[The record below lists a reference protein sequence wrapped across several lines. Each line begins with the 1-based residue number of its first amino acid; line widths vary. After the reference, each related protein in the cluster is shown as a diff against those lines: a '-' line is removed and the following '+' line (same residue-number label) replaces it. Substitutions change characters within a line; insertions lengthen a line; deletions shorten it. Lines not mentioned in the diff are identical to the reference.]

1 MNKNIS
7 IQVKAA
13 FLLIV
18 FALNT
23 VLGFACSIGLDMGF
37 NTKHHTDVSAT
48 NEEVHVHKDGKKHT
62 HQHGKGKSHQH
73 SHQHKQTSNHLSL
86 GSQFKEL
93 GSQNDCCSNGVNSFQ
108 QLDKSVPSDNNILS
122 PVFLVAFAATFYHVN
137 LLATGKVVKATKPFV
152 RSHHPPIPDI
162 RIAIQSFQI

>member
-23 VLGFACSIGLDMGF
+23 VVGFACSIGLDMGF
-37 NTKHHTDVSAT
+37 NTKHHTEEST
-48 NEEVHVHKDGKKHT
+48 SNEEVHVHKDGHKHT
-62 HQHGKGKSHQH
+62 HQHGKGKMHQH
-73 SHQHKQTSNHLSL
+73 SHQHKKTSNLLSL
-86 GSQFKEL
+86 GSQFKAL
-93 GSQNDCCSNGVNSFQ
+93 GSQDDCCSNGVNNFQ
-108 QLDKSVPSDNNILS
+108 QLDKSVSSGNNVLS
-122 PVFLVAFAATFYHVN
+122 PVFLVAFTATFYHVN
-137 LLATGKVVKATKPFV
+137 ILATGKVVKANKPFV

-162 RIAIQSFQI
+162 RIANQSFQI